1 MNLVLLLYM
10 DLCYGACLKHAY
22 GCHYFNK
29 IKNYILI
36 KKYPFL
42 KPKNVWNEKVPKDYD
57 YSYTELDMMPRGWKK
72 SFGLKPKPMVRI
84 LCESTL

>member
-1 MNLVLLLYM
+1 MII
-10 DLCYGACLKHAY
+10 
-22 GCHYFNK
+22 NK

-72 SFGLKPKPMVRI
+72 SFGLKMIKELNKILKIANYQNIYMFLQIKEKWRI
-84 LCESTL
+84 LKYIF